1 MPLNTAF
8 LKKLSYRDGEG
19 EIEAEFEGNNSIEKR
34 EFPFSPEIRLPQNK
48 AVTALA
54 KEIVSPHARLVFSEG
69 KGKSAFRSKSI
80 SVLKEAHA
88 LLSLSLKAIIPLLEP
103 ERQFLLSRNWK
114 YFDKFRLEKGRVEK
128 PEDSQGIPELPDGI
142 PLKKALLSRA
152 LCVPLEALPERKQA
166 AGRILVENA
175 AFKESQLMFAESEA
189 PERHSWTNHI
199 FSGFVELDFSRAVLE
214 KIIELNLGFESMNC
228 SCCAPRSLN
237 SKNVLPN
244 SMVEAEFSENGYYF
258 ESLLPSFSQEFHK
271 SSGNKEARIGRKGEF
286 YLEHYPVGPFYAGN
300 KAMVPLA
307 DARKLE
313 AERSATITGDREE
326 LKWSCQRRRSFL
338 AGEIERLLSA
348 ENSARQKMLFLEKD
362 ELRRNGL
369 NAFNPCFEGKE
380 RLALKEC
387 AEANSFLA
395 EALFSAVASDC
406 SPFRH
411 SELFRAI
418 EAFKSE
424 ILSSCN
430 TGLERKNAE
439 RIYLNAGRAF
449 IRSREAFTE
458 LALVSREIGVP
469 APIPC

>member
-1 MPLNTAF
+1 MPFNTAF

-19 EIEAEFEGNNSIEKR
+19 KIEAEFEGNNSNEKR
-34 EFPFSPEIRLPQNK
+34 EFPFFPEIRLPQNK

-54 KEIVSPHARLVFSEG
+54 KEMVSPHGNGLVFSEG
-69 KGKSAFRSKSI
+69 KGKSAVRSKSL
-80 SVLKEAHA
+80 SGLKEAHA
-88 LLSLSLKAIIPLLEP
+88 LLSLSLKAIIPMLGP
-103 ERQFLLSRNWK
+103 ERQFLVSKNWK

-128 PEDSQGIPELPDGI
+128 QEFEPAELPEGI
-142 PLKKALLSRA
+142 SLKEALLSRA
-152 LCVPLEALPERKQA
+152 LCVPVEKIPAKKRDT
-166 AGRILVENA
+166 GRILVENA
-175 AFKESQLMFAESEA
+175 AFREFQLLFAESEA

-214 KIIELNLGFESMNC
+214 KIAGLNLGFESLNC
-228 SCCAPRSLN
+228 SCCVPRSLD

-244 SMVEAEFSENGYYF
+244 SMVEVEFGENGYYF
-258 ESLLPSFSQEFHK
+258 ESLLPSFSLAFHK
-271 SSGNKEARIGRKGEF
+271 SSANKEARASRKREF
-286 YLEHYPVGPFYAGN
+286 YLEHFPTGPFYAGG

-313 AERSATITGDREE
+313 AERSAAITGNREK
-326 LKWSCQRRRSFL
+326 LKWSCSKRKSFL

-348 ENSARQKMLFLEKD
+348 ENSARQKMLLLEKG
-362 ELRRNGL
+362 ELKRKGL
-369 NAFNPCFEGKE
+369 NAFNPCFESAQRRE
-380 RLALKEC
+380 LAAAVSSCHEL
-387 AEANSFLA
+387 S
-395 EALFSAVASDC
+395 EALFSAISSGG

-430 TGLERKNAE
+430 IELERKNAE

-458 LALVSREIGVP
+458 LALVSRELGVS
-469 APIPC
+469 APIPR